1 VASKRSR
8 NGRITRLTFAV
19 TTGFAPEI
27 LLMDEWI
34 IAGDAGFLKSPTP
47 HLGVSQK
54 KSIVVFD

>member
-1 VASKRSR
+1 MM
-8 NGRITRLTFAV
+8 TRLTFAV
-19 TTGFAPEI
+19 TTCFAPEI